1 VWHLNYKQMKTR
13 GWQVIDD
20 IPDNPIEISD
30 ELMGEYINDAVQD
43 LADSL
48 HIVKSANLS
57 FSGGAAWLPDDFI
70 APVKAWDGDRELKR
84 LHSLFDKTVIDD
96 TTDASEY
103 FLPNDGTIRI
113 YGTNLTGTFKLEY
126 KATPDQLSNDND
138 TPELIPARY
147 HHFIPDVYVKA
158 QYALKNGRTN
168 SYRVFM
174 SMWEDIRREIAAM
187 QSVSS
192 FEQEEVW

>member
-1 VWHLNYKQMKTR
+1 MNFKQMKTR

-20 IPDNPIEISD
+20 SPTNPIEIND
-30 ELMGEYINDAVQD
+30 TLMGEYINDAVQD
-43 LADSL
+43 LAESL
-48 HIVKSANLS
+48 NIVKSANLT
-57 FSGGAAWLPDDFI
+57 FSSGSAWLPDDFVSSI
-70 APVKAWDGDRELKR
+70 KAWDGTKELKR
-84 LHSLFDKTVIDD
+84 LHSLNDKTVTDD

-126 KATPDQLSNDND
+126 KSAPDLLVNDND

-147 HHFIPDVYVKA
+147 HHFIPEIYVKA